1 MSQKAV
7 KQKSNTKSILS
18 FCFIALLLTS
28 IVFIPGFVF
37 LSKYLNLKDNYE
49 TYDKDYSIDYY
60 LHAALFLL
68 ILGTC
73 LLILL
78 IYLFFKKP
86 SPKKDKDTNSTPKE
100 ANKLERRMFV
110 DRYTNEHIRQ
120 QIYDNSIL
128 FMPIVGLLIFALDL
142 ILHSFTKAFTDI
154 YPKISLSSLKYEIFE
169 NHLMGIIFGI
179 TFIIL
184 ASVGMLDNTH
194 PMYMLKHIWP
204 ACSGKRYSAAEI
216 DKMANDSETIWNNVY
231 KILLTPKTLIGLN
244 RGLTVIDYEDII
256 SINNEKKHHEQS
268 SKYGNYT
275 REWDTYYIV
284 VHTKTNKSLI
294 LTEIDNSDIDTL
306 ISLINERYDNL
317 ELVKDE

>member
-1 MSQKAV
+1 MSPKAV
-7 KQKSNTKSILS
+7 KQKSNTKSIIS
-18 FCFIALLLTS
+18 FCFITLLLTS

-86 SPKKDKDTNSTPKE
+86 SPKKDKDTNSSPKE
-100 ANKLERRMFV
+100 ANKLGRMFV
-110 DRYTNEHIRQ
+110 DRYTNEHIRK

-142 ILHSFTKAFTDI
+142 ILHSFIKAFTDV
-154 YPKISLSSLKYEIFE
+154 YPKVSLSSFIHETLE
-169 NHLMGIIFGI
+169 NHPVGLIFGI
-179 TFIIL
+179 TFIIV

-216 DKMANDSETIWNNVY
+216 DKMANDPETIWNNVY
-231 KILLTPKTLIGLN
+231 KILLTPKTLIGLD

-256 SINNEKKHHEQS
+256 SINSEKKHHEQS

-294 LTEIDNSDIDTL
+294 LTEIDNSDIDNL
-306 ISLINERYDNL
+306 ISLINERCDNL